1 MSRHRVLMQHAENL
15 DSELRRNFP
24 RVEIFGALVV
34 GAISTVNLNR
44 RTSAQVLDDTG
55 LVHQLVKAA

>member
-1 MSRHRVLMQHAENL
+1 MQHAENL